1 MSTLPSDDSKP
12 HPLRPF
18 PIPVAVIGPGS
29 QAAPDEG
36 LNVLP
41 LPQEMSTYRP
51 PRLPDVIPAAA
62 RDAAVALLG
71 DFAAG
76 LERWLAGQGEA
87 PVVSLAGL
95 DPVVLALINDTLG
108 QGEVSIRAQG
118 RAGLA
123 RVEIQE
129 TIFAGL
135 WRVQTRAEDEQ
146 VVEDR
151 LEAAKIP
158 ALVIARARAA
168 TRPGPLVA
176 EIGAG
181 LMNAPAVLAEI
192 NAAVAA
198 RKLDAP
204 AHVINLT
211 LLPMS
216 AEDMG
221 WLGEVLGIGPV
232 SILSRGYG
240 NCRLTSTG
248 LIDTWWVQY
257 FNSTDV
263 LILNTLEVTTLP
275 DAALAAT
282 EDLVDSLA
290 RLRTWIQT
298 LLAT

>member
-1 MSTLPSDDSKP
+1 MSDRTPS
-12 HPLRPF
+12 PLRPF

-29 QAAPDEG
+29 QAGPDER

-51 PRLPDVIPAAA
+51 PRLPEVIPPGA
-62 RDAAVALLG
+62 RDAAVALLD

-87 PVVSLAGL
+87 PVVRLGGL

-118 RAGLA
+118 GAGLA
-123 RVEIQE
+123 NIDIQE

-135 WRVQTRAEDEQ
+135 WRVQTRADDGGMED
-146 VVEDR
+146 DR

-158 ALVIARARAA
+158 AIVIARARAA
-168 TRPGPLVA
+168 TRCGPLRA
-176 EIGAG
+176 ETPAG

-192 NAAVAA
+192 NAAAQA
-198 RKLDAP
+198 RSSAPDADTP

-248 LIDTWWVQY
+248 LVDTWWVQY
-257 FNSTDV
+257 FNSSDA
-263 LILNTLEVTTLP
+263 LILNTLEITALP

-290 RLRTWIQT
+290 RLRTWTRT
-298 LLAT
+298 LLTI